1 MSLIRLALLVAV
13 WAWSVHAGESG
24 TMRAAEA
31 GVSPAFCSALQA
43 IVGAAPT
50 GFTALRGSPQDGSEH
65 VWQGTRQLSD
75 RGSCLVLGGK
85 PPAYMCTLYAGDDED
100 NADSAYDRAVA
111 AVKDCLAG
119 TWKATENVSGSH
131 VRTTLAT
138 GPGAALVRVVSHD
151 VSGDAWLVELWIDA
165 GK

>member
-1 MSLIRLALLVAV
+1 MSLIRLTLLASFL
-13 WAWSVHAGESG
+13 AWSAHAEESG

-31 GVSPAFCSALQA
+31 GVSPGFCSALQV
-43 IVGAAPT
+43 IVGAAPA
-50 GFTALRGSPQDGSEH
+50 GFVTLRGPAQHGGEH
-65 VWQGTRQLSD
+65 VWQGTRRLSA
-75 RGSCLVLGGK
+75 GGGCLVFGGK

-100 NADSAYDRAVA
+100 NADGAYDRAVA

-119 TWKATENVSGSH
+119 TWKATENVTGLH

-138 GPGAALVRVVSHD
+138 GPGATVIRVVSHD

-165 GK
+165 S